1 MPISWSKPISGLDLS
16 DWLWSTYSCRPIR
29 YDNIVGILQA
39 HFALKPLVIAERF
52 WFHKRNWGKRK
63 QYVAVLKRL
72 SEHCEFGEYLEDALW
87 NRFVC
92 GLKCETVQKHL
103 LTEKDVMFLKAFDY
117 AVLAEVQQ
125 LSGSLKGFFT
135 VCCRKKVINAT
146 TAWKWI
152 ILMMTSGTKTMYKT
166 RARSSQ
172 DWNWKE
178 KEGNSEQKGN
188 AMNTEWRTKREKF
201 IMLQQVN
208 VNKCKDNV
216 KESDLTLIVI
226 WICILCLEKRYIH
239 KSQWCL

>member
-1 MPISWSKPISGLDLS
+1 MPISWSKPISDIQGLDLS

-72 SEHCEFGEYLEDALW
+72 SEHCEFGEYLEQICLW
-87 NRFVC
+87 IEVWNC
-92 GLKCETVQKHL
+92 A
-103 LTEKDVMFLKAFDY
+103 KASFDWEGCHVSQSIWLCRVGRGS
-117 AVLAEVQQ
+117 AVKWFSER
-125 LSGSLKGFFT
+125 FFT
-135 VCCRKKVINAT
+135 ICCRKKVINAT

-166 RARSSQ
+166 RARSTQ

-188 AMNTEWRTKREKF
+188 AMNTEWRTKREF
-201 IMLQQVN
+201 IMLQQVK

-216 KESDLTLIVI
+216 KESDLT
-226 WICILCLEKRYIH
+226 
-239 KSQWCL
+239 

>member
-1 MPISWSKPISGLDLS
+1 MEQICLWIEVWNCAKASF
-16 DWLWSTYSCRPIR
+16 DWEGCHVSQSIWLCCVGRGSEVVLWK
-29 YDNIVGILQA
+29 V
-39 HFALKPLVIAERF
+39 
-52 WFHKRNWGKRK
+52 
-63 QYVAVLKRL
+63 
-72 SEHCEFGEYLEDALW
+72 
-87 NRFVC
+87 
-92 GLKCETVQKHL
+92 
-103 LTEKDVMFLKAFDY
+103 
-117 AVLAEVQQ
+117 
-125 LSGSLKGFFT
+125 FFT

-188 AMNTEWRTKREKF
+188 SINTEWRTKREKF